1 MTIPSC
7 CFWSST
13 TAAWEATLSCEK
25 RMVLPLSRP
34 DSRSR
39 TERMI
44 SSIIITVFTEA
55 KVLSSSP
62 PVSVRLV
69 TQRMQLTAPS
79 KLSST
84 VTPLPSSDSTS
95 CSSSASTS
103 VKLSSTFPCR
113 LSIGSLPTSIAASA
127 AAVKMT
133 ELSVS
138 PSLPAWQHSTS
149 RSQLSALAICCA
161 LCLGNAA
168 HCQPLPLVL
177 RGQLHLLYQLLQH
190 RLRLAVTQNHPA
202 ALDFTQLLDGRFVQV
217 FRRRGAVDGQRH
229 RVDAR

>member
-1 MTIPSC
+1 
-7 CFWSST
+7 
-13 TAAWEATLSCEK
+13 
-25 RMVLPLSRP
+25 MVLPLSRSE
-34 DSRSR
+34 SRSR
-39 TERMI
+39 TERMM

-95 CSSSASTS
+95 CSSSGSIS
-103 VKLSSTFPCR
+103 VRLSSTFPCR
-113 LSIGSLPTSIAASA
+113 LSIGSLPT
-127 AAVKMT
+127 AAVKIT

-138 PSLPAWQHSTS
+138 PSPPAWQHSTS

-161 LCLGNAA
+161 CA
-168 HCQPLPLVL
+168 
-177 RGQLHLLYQLLQH
+177 
-190 RLRLAVTQNHPA
+190 LATPPTA
-202 ALDFTQLLDGRFVQV
+202 SRSRSF
-217 FRRRGAVDGQRH
+217 
-229 RVDAR
+229 